1 MKIILS
7 SKVKTDVGILY
18 KQNDVNGINSKSSHY
33 EGGYL
38 VLCWRNQ

>member
-18 KQNDVNGINSKSSHY
+18 KQVDDVNGINLKSSRY
-33 EGGYL
+33 EGCYL
-38 VLCWRNQ
+38 VLCL